1 MDLEL
6 SLACRIG
13 QHLMCGL
20 PGYTLDDTFREAV
33 RKYKISN
40 VILFSRNIRDKE
52 QLFELCAD
60 IQELVQTE
68 CGAPALI
75 GIDQEG
81 GMVSRLSSDCTIV
94 PSAMA
99 IGATGDERCA
109 LRAGILTGR
118 ELSALG
124 VNVDFAPSLDMN
136 SNPHNPVIGVR
147 SYGDDPDVVSRFARS
162 MVEGIQSQGVMAVG
176 KHFPGHGDT
185 HQDSHLVLP
194 AVGGELSDLQNHILP
209 FSEAVRGGIQ
219 GIMSSHILF
228 PDIEKENVPAT
239 MSPFFMTELLKN
251 TLGFKGLV
259 FSDCMEMHAIAK
271 HSGTVDG
278 TVSAIKAGVDVVL
291 ISHTISL
298 GIAAAEAIAKALE
311 EGILSREVFD
321 ASTEKILLAKQM
333 LQEAERKPLSVVGS
347 AMHKK
352 ENQRLYAQSLTL
364 VQDAPFE
371 LGDNPLFVGVPCFQ
385 ATVVSSEEHEV
396 NFAPDMAHLVGGSS
410 LVVSENPDEKE
421 IQKVLSQA
429 NKCSSVV
436 VGTYNGHQ
444 YPGQI
449 ALANALAKDH
459 QVLTVA
465 LRNPY
470 DLAELDVRIRS
481 IAAYAY
487 NRDVLIALARLLK
500 GEISCTGLLPVQ
512 LVRGW

>member
-1 MDLEL
+1 MDWEL
-6 SLACRIG
+6 PLACRIG

-20 PGYTLDDTFREAV
+20 PGYTLDDAFREAV
-33 RKYKISN
+33 RTYKISN

-52 QLFELCAD
+52 QLRTLCAD
-60 IQELVQTE
+60 IQELVQAA
-68 CGAPALI
+68 CGVPALI

-99 IGATGDERCA
+99 LGATGDERCA

-136 SNPHNPVIGVR
+136 SNPLNPVIGVR

-162 MVEGIQSQGVMAVG
+162 MVEGLQSQGVMAVG

-194 AVGGELSDLQNHILP
+194 SVEGDLSDLQNHILP

-228 PDIEKENVPAT
+228 PDIEKEKIPAT
-239 MSPFFMTELLKN
+239 MSSFFMTELLKN

-259 FSDCMEMHAIAK
+259 FSDCMEMFAIAK
-271 HSGTVDG
+271 HFGTVAG
-278 TVSAIKAGVDVVL
+278 TVAAIKAGVDVVL
-291 ISHTISL
+291 ISHTIDL
-298 GIAAAEAIAKALE
+298 GVAAAKAIGEALE
-311 EGILSREVFD
+311 DGSLSPELFD

-333 LQEAERKPLSVVGS
+333 LLEAERKPFSVVGS
-347 AMHKK
+347 AMHTQ
-352 ENQRLYAQSLTL
+352 ENQRLYDRSLTL
-364 VQDAPFE
+364 VQDAPFV
-371 LGDNPLFVGVPCFQ
+371 LGDKPLFVGVPCFQ
-385 ATVVSSEEHEV
+385 ATEVSSEEHEV
-396 NFAPDMAHLVGGSS
+396 IFAPDMARLVGGTS
-410 LVVSENPDEKE
+410 LVVSENPDENE
-421 IQKVLSQA
+421 IHTALSKA
-429 NKCSSVV
+429 KGCSSVV

-449 ALANALAKDH
+449 ALANALAKEH

-470 DLAELDVRIRS
+470 DLAQLDTSIRS
-481 IAAYAY
+481 IAVYAY
-487 NRDVLIALARLLK
+487 NREVLKALARFLK
-500 GEISCTGLLPVQ
+500 GEISCTGVLPVQ
-512 LVRGW
+512 LVRT